1 MDYST
6 KRTIGYESDRFL
18 YKIRVEIKKYRYLC
32 DTMAKST
39 VKILREFYRQQGK
52 EQETVL
58 NPDEDTQELVKILS
72 VENPVVRLAKRRKL
86 SFMTTEEDRI
96 VVVHPDNTREDVG
109 QVKLKDI
116 PVRERTIV
124 FELWGRSGCEFLRV
138 RMDLG
143 NPLFLMW

>member
-1 MDYST
+1 MKSICFGLFHEEDN
-6 KRTIGYESDRFL
+6 RIREESFFVEN
-18 YKIRVEIKKYRYLC
+18 RVEIKKYRYLC

-39 VKILREFYRQQGK
+39 VKILREFYRQQDK
-52 EQETVL
+52 EQKTVL
-58 NPDEDTQELVKILS
+58 NPDEDSQELVKILS

-116 PVRERTIV
+116 PVRERTIA
-124 FELWGRSGCEFLRV
+124 FE
-138 RMDLG
+138 
-143 NPLFLMW
+143 

>member
-1 MDYST
+1 MFLDYSM

-116 PVRERTIV
+116 PVRERTIA
-124 FELWGRSGCEFLRV
+124 FE
-138 RMDLG
+138 
-143 NPLFLMW
+143 

>member
-1 MDYST
+1 MVQ
-6 KRTIGYESDRFL
+6 IGYQTNFREQISAQTMQVF
-18 YKIRVEIKKYRYLC
+18 IKYRYLC

-52 EQETVL
+52 EQKTVL

-116 PVRERTIV
+116 PVTERTIA
-124 FELWGRSGCEFLRV
+124 FE
-138 RMDLG
+138 
-143 NPLFLMW
+143 

>member
-1 MDYST
+1 MELIYSGLFC
-6 KRTIGYESDRFL
+6 REDNRRQVGSFL
-18 YKIRVEIKKYRYLC
+18 YKIRVEIKKYHYLC
-32 DTMAKST
+32 NTMAKST

-52 EQETVL
+52 EQKTVL

-109 QVKLKDI
+109 LVKLKDI
-116 PVRERTIV
+116 PVTERTIV
-124 FELWGRSGCEFLRV
+124 FE
-138 RMDLG
+138 
-143 NPLFLMW
+143 

>member
-1 MDYST
+1 
-6 KRTIGYESDRFL
+6 
-18 YKIRVEIKKYRYLC
+18 
-32 DTMAKST
+32 MAKST

-52 EQETVL
+52 EQKTVL
-58 NPDEDTQELVKILS
+58 NPDEDSQELVKILS

-116 PVRERTIV
+116 PVRERTIA
-124 FELWGRSGCEFLRV
+124 FE
-138 RMDLG
+138 
-143 NPLFLMW
+143 